1 MNKDLITSRY
11 GKALFL
17 TCADDLRKN
26 QRISRELSMFKK
38 QWDTGGEIILKNPNF
53 SGVQR
58 RKIINKIAE
67 HYNFLDTTKSFLL
80 ILEKSSRI
88 KYFPEIYEV
97 FLRLVDEKIGR
108 IVVTMISAEKL
119 PSDILSKYRK
129 KIQQV
134 VGESSLI
141 KQEINPEV
149 LGGVIIKIKNKI
161 IDGSLIDQIM
171 KFRTKFGFPVN

>member
-26 QRISRELSMFKK
+26 QRIARELSMFKS
-38 QWDTGGEIILKNPNF
+38 QWEKGGEIILTNPNF
-53 SGVQR
+53 SGEQR
-58 RKIINKIAE
+58 KKIINKIAD
-67 HYNFLDTTKSFLL
+67 HFNFLDTTRNFLL

-88 KYFPEIYEV
+88 KYFSEIYRI
-97 FLRLVDEKIGR
+97 FLQLVDEKIGR
-108 IVVTMISAEKL
+108 IVVTILSAEKL
-119 PSDILSKYRK
+119 PSNILSKYRK
-129 KIQQV
+129 RIQQV
-134 VGESSLI
+134 IGESSLI
-141 KQEINPEV
+141 KQEINPDV

-171 KFRTKFGFPVN
+171 KFRSKFGLPVN